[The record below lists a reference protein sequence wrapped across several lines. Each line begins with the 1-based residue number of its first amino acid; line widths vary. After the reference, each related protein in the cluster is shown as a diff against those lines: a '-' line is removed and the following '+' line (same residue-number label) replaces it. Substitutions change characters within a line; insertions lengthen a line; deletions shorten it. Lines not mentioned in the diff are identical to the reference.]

1 LDDFGAKKIAAQ
13 RAGPAGQKPRLG
25 ITVGVGIWIVNRC
38 ELFDVELDFLY
49 DKK

>member
-38 ELFDVELDFLY
+38 ELFDVDLDFLY